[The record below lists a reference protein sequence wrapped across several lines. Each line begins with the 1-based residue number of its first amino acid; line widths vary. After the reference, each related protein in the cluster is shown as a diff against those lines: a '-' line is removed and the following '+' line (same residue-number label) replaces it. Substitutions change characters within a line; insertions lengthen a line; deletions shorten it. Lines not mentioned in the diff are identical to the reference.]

1 MVFVRNK
8 KTLEGKESETIRI
21 EVTISKNKWFIK
33 FAYRPPRNDN
43 KLMFSF
49 KSVRQ

>member
-8 KTLEGKESETIRI
+8 KTLKGKESETIRI

-33 FAYRPPRNDN
+33 FA
-43 KLMFSF
+43 
-49 KSVRQ
+49 